1 MRRDLN
7 EHSRPHDSRIDSWDG
22 DPFPPPERSL
32 VLSGVVRE
40 EEWEDG
46 RERCNYGEDGT
57 ESLSFV
63 WEEER

>member
-1 MRRDLN
+1 
-7 EHSRPHDSRIDSWDG
+7 
-22 DPFPPPERSL
+22 